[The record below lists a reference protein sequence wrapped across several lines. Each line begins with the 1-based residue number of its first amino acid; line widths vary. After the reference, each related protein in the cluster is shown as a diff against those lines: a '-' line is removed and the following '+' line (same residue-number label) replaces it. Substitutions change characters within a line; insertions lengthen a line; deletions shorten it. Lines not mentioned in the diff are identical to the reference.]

1 MRRNRGKLFGA
12 ALGFSFGG
20 PIGALL
26 GTAIGHLVDVSDD
39 GSSTTG
45 GSRGP
50 YGAAVNQSNENLTFI
65 TSLVYLLVGT
75 ARSDGEATKGEVD
88 TIRAF
93 FRQQLGYGD
102 AQMFVIDRIIGAA
115 VERDVN
121 LGETCSDIR
130 ARTVYE
136 ERLFLVRLC
145 FEVALSD
152 HRLNPT
158 EDNFIGQAACSLGIE
173 EYDYMMVRRTFV
185 DRDGGKSQRSA
196 QPLSEERNPYAVLGV
211 QPGSSRED
219 VQQAYRE
226 LAAKYHPDKVSH
238 LGEEFIELATRKFTD
253 IQNAYDQIMDSCN
266 PEN

>member
-39 GSSTTG
+39 GSPAG
-45 GSRGP
+45 RSRGGP
-50 YGAAVNQSNENLTFI
+50 YGVGVNQSNENLTFI

-75 ARSDGEATKGEVD
+75 ARSDGEATGGELD
-88 TIRAF
+88 RIRIF
-93 FRQQLGYGD
+93 FRQQLGYGE

-115 VERDVN
+115 LGQDIN

-145 FEVALSD
+145 FEIALSD
-152 HRLNPT
+152 QRLNST
-158 EDNFIGQAACSLGIE
+158 EDGFIGQAAHSLGIE
-173 EYDYMMVRRTFV
+173 QYDFMMVRRTFV
-185 DRDGGKSQRSA
+185 DSKKGDARMRSQSG
-196 QPLSEERNPYAVLGV
+196 ERNPYAVLGV
-211 QPGSSRED
+211 QPGSSRDE
-219 VQQAYRE
+219 VLKAYRE
-226 LAAKYHPDKVSH
+226 LAARYHPDKVSH
-238 LGEEFIELATRKFTD
+238 LGEEFIQLATSKFTE
-253 IQNAYDQIMDSCN
+253 IQGAYDQILNNTIS
-266 PEN
+266 E